1 MEALNMAN
9 TYNRDLHTHTVKEY
23 KVQKDTTARDFSIG
37 LTAGLVVGSFIG
49 LLVAPKAGKDLQQDL
64 SQKTES
70 LKAKS
75 VDHYN
80 KQIENAQGFKEKSN
94 AFAAKLT
101 EKTADFKEKATQ
113 KLNNKDKE
121 NHVTFNALER
131 QKQAIKS
138 EVKDD
143 SLTQPI
149 AIVDKELD
157 TPIKDEALRERD
169 QTIKTAKDADNK
181 AKNK

>member
-1 MEALNMAN
+1 MTN